1 MPKIE
6 EKIENV
12 IRSSIKKFFVN
23 KEVNTI
29 HPLDLIF
36 PKERRIR
43 SLIGGLETS
52 LGTQLWEPLSKFF
65 AENNGFEVLDEKE
78 FNSNVPVIPKNVLH
92 KIAEFE
98 SKKLENASL
107 KHSVF
112 FDEICTFIN
121 QENISIKNY
130 KKIPKGE
137 GVDLFLRKENT
148 IYLIDIKTVQ
158 INAGSGPKFN
168 KNLLNWYTYSALKR
182 TDLKVKCLISFPY
195 NPHSSIDFWSKEKGK
210 ISPLIPSKEAVVGDE
225 FWNFLS
231 GLDKTTDL
239 IFEQFKS
246 LGDKNFGEEFN
257 DIFSKNS

>member
-137 GVDLFLRKENT
+137 GVDL
-148 IYLIDIKTVQ
+148 
-158 INAGSGPKFN
+158 
-168 KNLLNWYTYSALKR
+168 
-182 TDLKVKCLISFPY
+182 
-195 NPHSSIDFWSKEKGK
+195 
-210 ISPLIPSKEAVVGDE
+210 
-225 FWNFLS
+225 
-231 GLDKTTDL
+231 
-239 IFEQFKS
+239 
-246 LGDKNFGEEFN
+246 
-257 DIFSKNS
+257 